1 VLQLLAGSSNS
12 AVAAASASEGLF
24 TWLRSFPAL
33 LAVWSAARPA
43 LTAEALTTLL
53 DVVKRTPAATAAQ
66 QQPQSTA
73 TASAV
78 PAVAQPVWCSEAQA
92 LCSWLPAALT
102 PLLQPSALA
111 ALPLLAQRTVAALLY
126 HLQLPAVDTA
136 ESDALLSALCAAC
149 GSLAVPH
156 ATRSFLLEVVQHK
169 RRALSP
175 SAYLT
180 FLVGVLLG
188 GREGEAVP
196 PGAATVAVGKSRK
209 RKSKDKAAAA
219 TAVQPAA
226 DAAANSSS
234 SSSGAASSDA
244 VWAEAVARDAVTED
258 VCTCLAVVGGHSRG
272 ASLLTALQPHL
283 LPLLAPA
290 ASTAPAAAV
299 TAAVLAPP
307 KAQQLWDF
315 RIAAAVVLTCL
326 QCCGASQSATAA
338 APAAAA
344 PAADAVVAAVAPL
357 LSALA
362 QSCTAVLAAPLAGP
376 ARQGAAATAAA
387 AAAGASMHAPV
398 VLLLRAVPALL
409 AAVLSAAVSAVQSA
423 ASTGRPR
430 DAEALL
436 VALQGLMRGGSVVRC
451 TEEVCAIVVL
461 DIHFKV
467 FASC

>member
-1 VLQLLAGSSNS
+1 VT
-12 AVAAASASEGLF
+12 AAPASEGLF

-33 LAVWSAARPA
+33 LAVWPAARPA

-53 DVVKRTPAATAAQ
+53 DVVKRTPAASTVQ
-66 QQPQSTA
+66 QQPQST
-73 TASAV
+73 TAAAAA
-78 PAVAQPVWCSEAQA
+78 AVALPVWCSEAQA

-102 PLLQPSALA
+102 PLLQPVALA
-111 ALPLLAQRTVAALLY
+111 ALPLQAQRTVAALLY
-126 HLQLPAVDTA
+126 HLQLPAADTA
-136 ESDALLSALCAAC
+136 EGDSLLAALCAAC

-188 GREGEAVP
+188 GREGDAVIP
-196 PGAATVAVGKSRK
+196 QGATATGTGGKSRK
-209 RKSKDKAAAA
+209 RKSKAATAIAAAA
-219 TAVQPAA
+219 A
-226 DAAANSSS
+226 DTAANSSS
-234 SSSGAASSDA
+234 SSVSAATNSDA
-244 VWAEAVARDAVTED
+244 LWAEAVSRDAVTED

-283 LPLLAPA
+283 LPLLAAPVA
-290 ASTAPAAAV
+290 AAPAAASAAAV
-299 TAAVLAPP
+299 SAAVLTPP
-307 KAQQLWDF
+307 TAQQLRDF

-326 QCCGASQSATAA
+326 QCCGASQPAATAAAA

-344 PAADAVVAAVAPL
+344 AAVAPL
-357 LSALA
+357 LPALA

-376 ARQGAAATAAA
+376 ARQGAAAATAA

-409 AAVLSAAVSAVQSA
+409 AAVLQAVVSAVQSA
-423 ASTGRPR
+423 ASSGRPR
-430 DAEALL
+430 DSEALL
-436 VALQGLMRGGSVVRC
+436 VALQGLLRGGSVVRC
-451 TEEVCAIVVL
+451 TEEVRVVT
-461 DIHFKV
+461 V
-467 FASC
+467 PNT